1 MRRLANLASSGVRDR
16 VTLDALERGERR
28 IILDTVA
35 VHLRLDAG
43 ARLEARGWRY
53 EVWSGAGTS
62 ELQTVRFLSG
72 FRRTLPGSVT
82 GGADVSG
89 TQWCPIRLGVPVR
102 PSGKYP
108 RCDLGK
114 VSGGAVGRRVGAR
127 TDAIENARHALPV
140 SSLGFLSGDDGRWRT
155 DLDLNGRRSGLRLR
169 LGCNGLRVALPSVHP
184 VAVVTCRWRFRCIP
198 ARIRE
203 RSTNAKTC
211 IPGKRCHS
219 SGVGFGARGVRGHI
233 IPDFIPNFAP
243 E

>member
-1 MRRLANLASSGVRDR
+1 MKWEPTSAVASQSRWPNLKCDGHCLANWPGAVRFWRARRLANLASSGVRDR

-72 FRRTLPGSVT
+72 FRRTELFPAPLLEALMS
-82 GGADVSG
+82 AA
-89 TQWCPIRLGVPVR
+89 LNGVPFASACR
-102 PSGKYP
+102 SGPLGNTP

-140 SSLGFLSGDDGRWRT
+140 SSLGF
-155 DLDLNGRRSGLRLR
+155 
-169 LGCNGLRVALPSVHP
+169 
-184 VAVVTCRWRFRCIP
+184 F
-198 ARIRE
+198 
-203 RSTNAKTC
+203 
-211 IPGKRCHS
+211 
-219 SGVGFGARGVRGHI
+219 VG
-233 IPDFIPNFAP
+233 
-243 E
+243 